1 MNYPIPNDEDD
12 DVASFTSLATRH
24 GDFLCFS
31 SLLSVV
37 HRPKSNLFLQVQSY
51 VSFLSS
57 FPVSTHTK
65 YSTGVHKS
73 PFVTTTF
80 SFRLKKIT

>member
-12 DVASFTSLATRH
+12 DVASSTSLATRH

-51 VSFLSS
+51 VSSFLFPS
-57 FPVSTHTK
+57 FNTH
-65 YSTGVHKS
+65 
-73 PFVTTTF
+73 
-80 SFRLKKIT
+80 KI